1 MPAKLSLAAFD
12 RTTSVG
18 ILALQHLINKLEG
31 LPQLRA
37 VDQHE
42 AGILA
47 SRLSE
52 EYQDLLGKVD
62 PYLSAESLPQG
73 LDEDHIFAVV
83 AQIKDIFVRGSI
95 LASKLTKPEIPVGS
109 GRFSSASGGHPGVLV
124 HELPKLSLPCF
135 DGQAKCW
142 SEFWSKFTTLVD
154 ESPALTPKQKLLSL
168 IHI

>member
-1 MPAKLSLAAFD
+1 MCIRD
-12 RTTSVG
+12 R
-18 ILALQHLINKLEG
+18 
-31 LPQLRA
+31 
-37 VDQHE
+37 
-42 AGILA
+42 
-47 SRLSE
+47 
-52 EYQDLLGKVD
+52 GKVD
-62 PYLSAESLPQG
+62 PYLLPESLPQG

-83 AQIKDIFVRGSI
+83 AQIKDIYVRGSI

-142 SEFWSKFTTLVD
+142 SKFTTLVD
-154 ESPALTPKQKLLSL
+154 ESPALTPKQKLLYLLTHLKGEAYEKVAALPIVDDLSL